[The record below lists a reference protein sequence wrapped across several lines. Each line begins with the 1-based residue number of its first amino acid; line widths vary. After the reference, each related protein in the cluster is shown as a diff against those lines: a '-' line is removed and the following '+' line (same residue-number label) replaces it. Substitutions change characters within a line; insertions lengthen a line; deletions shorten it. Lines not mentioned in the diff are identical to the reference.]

1 MSIDGLKMVVTSM
14 AALSCILLSQGVQD
28 NMTKLRMMSDRMCGA
43 NHFASDDLNHHIAKL
58 NSRWVRH
65 NELMGLRKRILEGAT
80 NFHQLQE
87 KVMNEGAKLAPKQ
100 MIMGVVYKCSDDRDL
115 YAFLYSH
122 SVVY

>member
-1 MSIDGLKMVVTSM
+1 M
-14 AALSCILLSQGVQD
+14 AALSCILPSQGVQD

-43 NHFASDDLNHHIAKL
+43 NHFASEDLNHHIAKL

-87 KVMNEGAKLAPKQ
+87 KVMIDGTELLPKLMKLVWFTNAV
-100 MIMGVVYKCSDDRDL
+100 MIGICV
-115 YAFLYSH
+115 H
-122 SVVY
+122 SCIATLLCVH